1 MITRAELRDR
11 GWLFFYSSTA
21 FVQSRSFV
29 DALGGDLPILVTP
42 DGNAATIAHA
52 DIPLKAG
59 DAIHPGA

>member
-1 MITRAELRDR
+1 MD
-11 GWLFFYSSTA
+11 SSTA

-29 DALGGDLPILVTP
+29 AALGGDQPILVTP
-42 DGNAATIAHA
+42 DGSAATVALE